1 MKSNDDNAKAVN
13 KYSPAEK
20 EMIQRVLE
28 NSQKKLLEETT
39 VDVSIIEGN
48 IIQIAVHDVRLM
60 VSAEQAAELLKEI
73 RRAIVKIN
81 PKVLR
86 NK

>member
-1 MKSNDDNAKAVN
+1 MKSSDDKAVN
-13 KYSPAEK
+13 KYSPSEK

-28 NSQKKLLEETT
+28 NSQKKVLEETT